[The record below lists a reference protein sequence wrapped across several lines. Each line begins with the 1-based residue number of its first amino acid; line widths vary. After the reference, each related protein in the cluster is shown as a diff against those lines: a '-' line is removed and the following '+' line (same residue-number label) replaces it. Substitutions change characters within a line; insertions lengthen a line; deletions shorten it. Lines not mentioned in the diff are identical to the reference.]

1 MANFCACPPE
11 NSIPPSSKFLY
22 IAVFQKGKLIQ
33 YGTHDEL
40 VKDKGNEYETMYSAQ
55 AQYYI

>member
-11 NSIPPSSKFLY
+11 NS
-22 IAVFQKGKLIQ
+22 IQ

-55 AQYYI
+55 AQYYV